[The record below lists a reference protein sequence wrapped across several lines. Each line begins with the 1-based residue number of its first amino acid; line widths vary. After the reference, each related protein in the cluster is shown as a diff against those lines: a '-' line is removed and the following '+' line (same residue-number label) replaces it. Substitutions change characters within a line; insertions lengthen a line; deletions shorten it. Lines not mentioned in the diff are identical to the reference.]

1 MARPDNL
8 PKWAYIRQESYE
20 TNYDDKQYQ
29 SESSIYGY
37 NMRQQAD
44 EEGEEA
50 QRYYNYKEIRRQK
63 EKKVDSGNEYAY
75 SLNFDNDEY

>member
-1 MARPDNL
+1 
-8 PKWAYIRQESYE
+8 
-20 TNYDDKQYQ
+20 
-29 SESSIYGY
+29 
-37 NMRQQAD
+37 MRRQAD

-50 QRYYNYKEIRRQK
+50 QRYYNYEEIRRQK